1 MRELRETVAA
11 AKELLF
17 SPASASA
24 GPLGVVVLVCV
35 PSFHHSHMAQERFER
50 FTAWVSDKV
59 YERSHLQ
66 TLAPSLILA

>member
-11 AKELLF
+11 AKEQQSASL
-17 SPASASA
+17 ASASA
-24 GPLGVVVLVCV
+24 GPLGVVLVCV
-35 PSFHHSHMAQERFER
+35 PSFHHFHMAQERFER

-59 YERSHLQ
+59 YEKSHLQ